1 MSFQQVESES
11 TGLRT
16 TGDKE
21 LEERSEVG
29 GQRTQNT
36 IRFRA
41 PALLKLQRVK
51 KRPAFA
57 CERRDRECDALEH
70 GDRSVRI
77 SADSDPAEGSADL
90 THRPEIKIGVEAIA
104 CGVERD

>member
-1 MSFQQVESES
+1 MSFQQVESET

-51 KRPAFA
+51 KDQPLRAS
-57 CERRDRECDALEH
+57 DAIEN
-70 GDRSVRI
+70 
-77 SADSDPAEGSADL
+77 AMP
-90 THRPEIKIGVEAIA
+90 
-104 CGVERD
+104 